1 MRRPKMIRVE
11 LSWEVGGKPQSDTEG
26 VRKELSYIKLL
37 NKSIMEV
44 GDIRNNGQ
52 GQRILDDTYTADVSV

>member
-1 MRRPKMIRVE
+1 MIRAE

-26 VRKELSYIKLL
+26 VRKELSHIKLL

-52 GQRILDDTYTADVSV
+52 EQRILNDPYTNIVGV